1 MPQCFPLLL
10 CVLPSVLLVSCT
22 HHRPAGRVI
31 QAAQVVSQPTA
42 PSAQELL
49 SSLSA
54 RRRALTSLRG
64 LARVTYAG
72 PHGKGTARQAVA
84 VAAPDRFRF
93 DLFSPVGLVATTTCN
108 GQVLAAYFLQ
118 ENVVYRGQADPFTI
132 ARFTRVLLSAQ
143 EISALLLGIPTIP
156 LLPVSVI
163 TPVVSF
169 DAEHNWYRLEL
180 SFSQAGSQ
188 LLWFEPKTH
197 LLRQWERWTDDKQM
211 VTQVHFATYKKIQQ
225 HSFPFEIH
233 LSDIH
238 GSQEVGIYY
247 EQVELVPSLPDDLF
261 RLGAIPGAQEVLV
274 DPGNLHPAQQHD
286 GQHESGSTETEL

>member
-1 MPQCFPLLL
+1 MPQCFILLL
-10 CVLPSVLLVSCT
+10 CVVPTALLVSCT
-22 HHRPAGRVI
+22 PQRPAGRVT
-31 QAAQVVSQPTA
+31 QAAQAVSQPTL

-49 SSLSA
+49 SSLAA
-54 RRRALTSLRG
+54 RRQTLTSLRG

-84 VAAPDRFRF
+84 VATPDRFRF

-108 GQVLAAYFLQ
+108 GQVLSAYFSQ

-143 EISALLLGIPTIP
+143 EISALLLGSP
-156 LLPVSVI
+156 LLPVSGV
-163 TPVVSF
+163 TPSVSV
-169 DAEHNWYRLEL
+169 DAERNWYRLEL

-188 LLWFEPKTH
+188 RLWFEPKTQQ
-197 LLRQWERWTDDKQM
+197 LRQWERWTDEKQM
-211 VTQVHFATYKKIQQ
+211 AAQVHFAMYKKIQQ
-225 HSFPFEIH
+225 HSFPFEIR

-238 GSQEVGIYY
+238 GGQEVGIYY

-274 DPGNLHPAQQHD
+274 EPGNLNPVEQP
-286 GQHESGSTETEL
+286 ETGMTKTRP